1 MHKYYVHTNVHAQV
15 QLCQTGSRMAACCF
29 PGHLT
34 LLVVKTNVHHE
45 QDSYSVHI
53 LQHQNEHIILMTV
66 NASNYEVSYLGKVQ
80 ICLCAAILSLP
91 IWSIG
96 LV

>member
-1 MHKYYVHTNVHAQV
+1 MHRCNYAKQEVEW
-15 QLCQTGSRMAACCF
+15 LPCCF

-34 LLVVKTNVHHE
+34 LLVVKMNVHYE

-80 ICLCAAILSLP
+80 ISLWAAILSLP